1 MFKEGEWY
9 TFTVVKVI
17 DVPGSGKHFI
27 LSHESGK
34 KLLLP
39 TKYYVNYNISENS
52 SIQCRIDKINCT
64 GQIFIEPAH
73 PVYKAG
79 NTYSFRVKRI
89 TGSVIEEAQNLTVF
103 DIFGNEIEVLVP
115 KGIIST
121 EQAEV
126 KFKVLG
132 IKKGVPI
139 LSAGAEWGLCPDSY
153 SSGQEIM
160 LSLSKV
166 VAIQNEEYYLLKSKS
181 NCIALL
187 KVKHYKHYGF
197 KEGIP
202 IVARYRGTDDRG
214 FLMIDPEH
222 PYYKVGGVYQFE
234 IAGIE
239 EDYSNELGSSRVAV
253 VYDKLDM
260 KCGVQIENASSYSVG
275 KSVSCKVIGYKKG
288 RPLLEIV
295 RM

>member
-9 TFTVVKVI
+9 TFTVAKVI

-39 TKYYVNYNISENS
+39 TKYYVKYNISETS

-79 NTYSFRVKRI
+79 NTYSFGVIRI
-89 TGSVIEEAQNLTVF
+89 ADSVIEEAQNLTVS

-126 KFKVLG
+126 KLKVLG

-139 LSAGAEWGLCPDSY
+139 LSAGAEWSLCPDSY
-153 SSGQEIM
+153 SSGQEIL

-166 VAIQNEEYYLLKSKS
+166 VAIQNEEYYLLKAKS

-187 KVKHYKHYGF
+187 KVKHFKHYGF

-202 IVARYRGTDDRG
+202 IVARYRGTDSRG
-214 FLMIDPEH
+214 FLMVDPEH
-222 PYYKVGGVYQFE
+222 PFYKVGEVYQFE
-234 IAGIE
+234 IASIE
-239 EDYSNELGSSRVAV
+239 EDYGQELDNGRIAV
-253 VYDKLDM
+253 VYDRFGM
-260 KCGVQIENASSYSVG
+260 KCGVRIENSSTYAVG
-275 KSVSCKVIGYKKG
+275 NIISCKVLGYKKG

-295 RM
+295 PV